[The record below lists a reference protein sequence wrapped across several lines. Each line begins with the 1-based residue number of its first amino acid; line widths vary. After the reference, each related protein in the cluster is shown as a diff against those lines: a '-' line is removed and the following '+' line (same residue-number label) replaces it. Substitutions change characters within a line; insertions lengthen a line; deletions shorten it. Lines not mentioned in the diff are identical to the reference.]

1 MLKAVGEREGWFFGG
16 LERRIGDG
24 VNNLFWEYVWVGG
37 IRLKER
43 FPRLFHLN
51 LDRVALAAANMER
64 RGVGGGSGG
73 GDGDVGCL
81 REKLCPPKQGVK
93 DSWTWNR
100 AANEMYSTKAAYEWI
115 FEHIWMIQNVDVEEF
130 KLLLNKY
137 TPEKVRI
144 NAWRVLWE
152 RIPTITNLI
161 QRLVVPQNVNI
172 NCAFCESTLETVRH
186 IFFECSFSYH

>member
-1 MLKAVGEREGWFFGG
+1 MYGWEGFVLRRDSREFFI
-16 LERRIGDG
+16 LISIG
-24 VNNLFWEYVWVGG
+24 V
-37 IRLKER
+37 
-43 FPRLFHLN
+43 
-51 LDRVALAAANMER
+51 AAANMER

-73 GDGDVGCL
+73 GGGDGDVGCL
-81 REKLCPPKQGVK
+81 REKFCPPKQGVK

-100 AANEMYSTKAAYEWI
+100 AANEMYSTKASYEWI

-137 TPEKVRI
+137 TPEKVRV

-172 NCAFCESTLETVRH
+172 NCFFCESTLETVRH
-186 IFFECSFSYH
+186 IFFECSFPYH